1 METIIGPSKN
11 IVIMLEAKK
20 KAKVHQKI
28 DGVMDL
34 KVDIVKSDTVKATD
48 YKKFIPRVQKRDGR
62 IVSFDFNKVVQAI
75 HKAMVA
81 SSEGSEGE
89 ATMVAH
95 QVAADIVRIA
105 RKYKNFMPTVEGCQ
119 DEVERQLILSDYVV
133 TAKSYILYRAERA
146 KLRDLGITVS
156 TEVRE
161 LTEKSAKYFKG
172 NDLGYFVYLRSYSR
186 WIGDEGRRETWIE
199 TVDRYI
205 AFMKENLGNKLSQK
219 EFDEVRE
226 AILKQEVMPS
236 MRLMQFSGD
245 PARRCN
251 VTGYNCSYIA
261 PSKIGD
267 FAEILYLSSKGTGVG
282 YGVESWNIGQ
292 LPQIKPQVGKKLVN
306 FVVPDS
312 AEGWADSLTH
322 GLKAWFDGKDVEFDY
337 SKIRPAGA
345 RLKTMGGKASGPE
358 PLRELLDFTRT
369 KVLSR
374 QGRRLR
380 NIDAH
385 DIICKIGEAIVSGGV
400 RRAAMISLSDLDDD
414 LIRDAK
420 NGQFWLTD
428 PQRALANNS
437 AVYEEKPTNTEFMD
451 EWISLM
457 KAKTGERG
465 IFNRGSLIH
474 QLPERRVEY
483 LKNKYKNKP
492 DEGGRHGINRPGTNP
507 CGEIIL
513 QSKQFCN
520 LSEVICRSTDTE
532 ATLMRKIRIATILG
546 TYQSTLTDFKYLSK
560 EWKEN
565 CEAERL
571 LGVSLTGQWDSK
583 VIREEKV
590 LRKLKTETIK
600 INKIYAKKFGINH
613 SNAITCVKPSGTVSQ
628 TTNCASGM
636 HPRHAPFYIRRVRI
650 SATDSLFKMLR
661 DQGAPYHPEVGQA
674 METANTFVLEFPVK
688 SPKGVIF
695 KNDITALDQ
704 LEHWKIVKENYTE
717 HNPSTTISVGDNEW
731 IAVADWVYE
740 NWDIIGGLS
749 FLPRSNHVYQ
759 LAPYEEITEKQY
771 EDIVKRFENVD
782 YSKLMTY
789 ELQDET
795 EQKKELACAGGT
807 CEIE

>member
-1 METIIGPSKN
+1 
-11 IVIMLEAKK
+11 MLEVEK
-20 KAKVHQKI
+20 KAKTRKGI
-28 DGVMDL
+28 DTAVQQHSS
-34 KVDIVKSDTVKATD
+34 VAKSASGKTAD
-48 YKKFIPRVQKRDGR
+48 YKKFISKIQKRDGR
-62 IVSFDFNKVVQAI
+62 IVPFDFDKVAEAI
-75 HKAMVA
+75 SKAMNA
-81 SSEGSEGE
+81 SSEGSPEE
-89 ATMVAH
+89 AVMVAH
-95 QVAADIVRIA
+95 KVASDIVRIA

-119 DEVERQLILSDYVV
+119 DEVERQLILSDYVL
-133 TAKSYILYRAERA
+133 TAKSYILYRAGRA

-156 TEVRE
+156 DEVKK
-161 LTEKSAKYFKG
+161 LTEQSAQYFKG

-186 WIGDEGRRETWIE
+186 WISEEGRRETWIE

-205 AFMKENLGNKLSQK
+205 AFMKENLGKKLSEK
-219 EFDEVRE
+219 EYSEVRE

-236 MRLMQFSGD
+236 MRLMQFAGD

-261 PSKIGD
+261 PSKIED

-282 YGVESWNIGQ
+282 YGVESWNIGK
-292 LPQIKPQVGKKLVN
+292 LPQVKPQTGEKLPT
-306 FVVPDS
+306 FVVLDS

-322 GLKAWFDGKDVEFDY
+322 GLRAWFDGKDVSFDY

-345 RLKTMGGKASGPE
+345 RLKTMGGKASGPD
-358 PLRELLDFTRT
+358 PLQDLLDFTRI
-369 KVLSR
+369 KILSR

-385 DIICKIGEAIVSGGV
+385 DVICKIGEAIVSGGV

-420 NGQFWLTD
+420 SGQFWLTD

-437 AVYEEKPTNTEFMD
+437 AVYEEKPSNEEFMD

-465 IFNRGSLIH
+465 IFNRGSLVE
-474 QLPERRVEY
+474 QLPERRVAY
-483 LKNKYKNKP
+483 LKSKYKNNP
-492 DEGGRHGINRPGTNP
+492 EEGGRHGINQPGTNP

-520 LSEVICRSTDTE
+520 LSEVICRATDTE
-532 ATLMRKIRIATILG
+532 AVLMRKIRIATILG

-590 LRKLKTETIK
+590 LKKLKAETIK
-600 INKIYAKKFGINH
+600 VNKIYAKKFGINH

-636 HPRHAPFYIRRVRI
+636 HPRHAPYYIRRVRI

-661 DQGAPYHPEVGQA
+661 DQGAPYHPEVGQT
-674 METANTFVLEFPVK
+674 MEGANTFVLEFPVK
-688 SPKGVIF
+688 SPKGVVF
-695 KNDITALDQ
+695 KDDITALDQ
-704 LEHWKIVKENYTE
+704 LAHWKTVKENYTE
-717 HNPSTTISVGDNEW
+717 HNPSTTISVGDGEW

-759 LAPYEEITEKQY
+759 LAPYEEINKERY
-771 EDIVKRFENVD
+771 EEMVKKFENVD

>member
-1 METIIGPSKN
+1 MRNVEKQ
-11 IVIMLEAKK
+11 AKAIARIDDLINPENDMK
-20 KAKVHQKI
+20 KTGKIKV
-28 DGVMDL
+28 
-34 KVDIVKSDTVKATD
+34 TD
-48 YKKFIPRVQKRDGR
+48 YKKFIPEIQKRDGR
-62 IVSFDFNKVVQAI
+62 IVVFEFNKVIQAI
-75 HKAMVA
+75 DKAMIA
-81 SSEGSEGE
+81 SSEGSDEE

-95 QVAADIVRIA
+95 QVAADMVRIA

-146 KLRDLGITVS
+146 KLRDLGVVVS
-156 TEVRE
+156 KKVKE
-161 LTEKSAKYFKG
+161 LSEKSAKYFKG
-172 NDLGYFVYLRSYSR
+172 NELGYFVYLRSYSR
-186 WIGDEGRRETWIE
+186 WIGEEGRRETWIE
-199 TVDRYI
+199 TVDRYLS
-205 AFMKENLGNKLSQK
+205 FMKENIGNKLSSK
-219 EFDEVRE
+219 EYSELRE
-226 AILKQEVMPS
+226 AILNHEVMPS
-236 MRLMQFSGD
+236 MRMMQFAGE

-267 FAEILYLSSKGTGVG
+267 FAEILYLSSKGAGVG
-282 YGVESWNIGQ
+282 YSVESWNIGK
-292 LPQIKPQVGKKLVN
+292 LPQIKPQTGKTIAN

-312 AEGWADSLTH
+312 AEGWADALTH
-322 GLKAWFDGKDVEFDY
+322 GLKTWFDGKDVVFDY
-337 SKIRPAGA
+337 SKVRPAGA

-358 PLRELLDFTRT
+358 PLRQLLDFTRNR
-369 KVLSR
+369 VMSR

-400 RRAAMISLSDLDDD
+400 RRSAMISLSDLDDNEV
-414 LIRDAK
+414 RDAK
-420 NGQFWLTD
+420 SGQFWLTD
-428 PQRALANNS
+428 PQRTLANNS
-437 AVYEEKPTNTEFMD
+437 AVYDGKPSNLEFME
-451 EWISLM
+451 EWYSLM

-474 QLPERRVEY
+474 QLPKRRIDY
-483 LKNKYKNKP
+483 LKNKYKNNP
-492 DEGGRHGINRPGTNP
+492 DEGGRDGINRLGVNP

-520 LSEVICRSTDTE
+520 LSEVICRASDTE
-532 ATLMRKIRIATILG
+532 ATLMRKVRLAAILG
-546 TYQSTLTDFKYLSK
+546 TYQSTLTNFKYLSK

-583 VIREEKV
+583 AVREDVV
-590 LRKLKTETIK
+590 LKKLKAEAVK
-600 INKIYAKKFGINH
+600 VNQKYAKKFGINQ
-613 SNAITCVKPSGTVSQ
+613 SSAVTCVKPSGTVSQ
-628 TTNCASGM
+628 TVNCASGM
-636 HPRHAPFYIRRVRI
+636 HPRHSPYYIRRIRI
-650 SATDSLFKMLR
+650 SATDSLFKMLH
-661 DQGAPYHPEVGQA
+661 DQGVPNHPEVGQPLD
-674 METANTFVLEFPVK
+674 TANTFVLEFPVE
-688 SPKGVIF
+688 SPKGVVF
-695 KNDITALDQ
+695 KNDLTALDQ

-749 FLPRSNHVYQ
+749 FLPRNDHVYQ
-759 LAPYEEITEKQY
+759 LAPYEEITKEQY
-771 EDIVKRFENVD
+771 EEMIKKFDNVD

-807 CEIE
+807 CEID